1 MANHVS
7 EKEVQVTQIGGD
19 LIRIRCKDGYEIS
32 VMVAPTGTDAFVTS
46 LDGTET
52 IRLRIEGPR
61 PGQRVSVVRHEDGT
75 VDLVYKDI

>member
-32 VMVAPTGTDAFVTS
+32 VMVARQAQMLS
-46 LDGTET
+46 
-52 IRLRIEGPR
+52 
-61 PGQRVSVVRHEDGT
+61 
-75 VDLVYKDI
+75 